1 MKHELF
7 LPKPALKFYEGV
19 RVTKDTKVTYET
31 ETVKQ
36 ELKNLVLDTIAT
48 EEGSNGFNTYRSKT
62 YVSIDLNEGDILLFD
77 EKKGYYLATN
87 TVSSIDDAI
96 EDISSLKD
104 IPRYTDENS
113 QESE

>member
-19 RVTKDTKVTYET
+19 RVTKDTNFRYATDTLEQV
-31 ETVKQ
+31 V
-36 ELKNLVLDTIAT
+36 KNLILDTIVT
-48 EEGSNGFNTYRSKT
+48 EEGNNSFNTYRSKT
-62 YVSIDLNEGDILLFD
+62 YISIDLNEGDILLFD

-87 TVSSIDDAI
+87 NVSSIDDAI
-96 EDISSLKD
+96 EDITSLKD